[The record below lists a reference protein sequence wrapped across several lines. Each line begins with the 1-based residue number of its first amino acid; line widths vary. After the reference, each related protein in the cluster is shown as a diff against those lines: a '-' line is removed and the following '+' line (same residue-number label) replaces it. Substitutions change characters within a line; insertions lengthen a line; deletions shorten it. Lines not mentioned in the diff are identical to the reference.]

1 MRSIRAKIFLVVISF
16 LLIMSFAFS
25 FYAVNTTTNYRKLRI
40 NELEATVQYKS
51 ERINTYI
58 TEMEQDA
65 LSLANAASVF
75 YLYTDRGRK
84 IGNTIVLNNIRT
96 FPTAAGGGI
105 WFEPF
110 QLDPA
115 RRFASFYACYNDRN
129 TLALDTHYDT
139 EQYNYLNQ
147 TWYKLIARGV
157 KKRGDVKWSP
167 PYLDTEGTKSIIIT
181 AGTGIYNPK
190 GERVG
195 LATIDWRIQNVISA
209 ISKIKPTENSFIF
222 MCDPEHDYILANT
235 YSPGR
240 SEKMTGRSLRYT
252 PWYQNLKQ
260 ASKLQVSVIPF
271 KLHGAEYYAFARVL
285 RNGMMLSVQV
295 PAAELF
301 ALINLH
307 NKIFVSLFVTFSLLM
322 LYCALVIVSRYITA
336 PIRNLMKE
344 ITRLGQGNL
353 DHRIS
358 ESSKDE
364 IGSLAR
370 TFNRM
375 SDNLKDYIERLA
387 RETSSRE
394 RITSELE
401 VAAQIQKDLLPN
413 RFPPFPDKINQFD
426 LYAEMHSAKEVAGDF
441 YDFFMID
448 QNRIA
453 FVIADVS
460 GKGIP
465 AAMFM
470 MSAKTTLK
478 NNALSGYGAAKIIER
493 TNKALCENNDVCMF
507 VTMFFGI
514 YDLSTNVLHYVN
526 GGHNPPL
533 LKREGTSYDWLRLDK
548 GFALGIIE
556 NREYHARK
564 LRLRK
569 GDRLFCYTDG
579 VTEATNEKGEIFGE
593 KRLLSVM
600 NRTAYKRTHLRGD
613 LKRVMDSVREFAGGT
628 EQSDDVTMLILEV
641 RE

>member
-40 NELEATVQYKS
+40 NELAATVQYKS

-75 YLYTDRGRK
+75 YLYTNRSK
-84 IGNTIVLNNIRT
+84 EIGNTIVLNNIRT

-110 QLDPA
+110 RLDPA
-115 RRFASFYACYNDRN
+115 RRFACFYACYNDKEK
-129 TLALDTHYDT
+129 LLLDPHYNT
-139 EQYNYLNQ
+139 EQYSYLNQ
-147 TWYKLIARGV
+147 AWYKHIARGV

-181 AGTGIYNPK
+181 AGTGIYNHNA
-190 GERVG
+190 ERVG
-195 LATIDWRIQNVISA
+195 LATIDWRIQNVIQA
-209 ISKIKPTENSFIF
+209 ISRIKPTANSFVF

-235 YSPGR
+235 YSPER
-240 SEKMTGRSLRYT
+240 SEKMTGRSLRYA
-252 PWYQNLKQ
+252 PWFQNLKQ
-260 ASKLQVSVIPF
+260 ATKLQVSVIPF

-375 SDNLKDYIERLA
+375 SDNLKDYIDRLA
-387 RETSSRE
+387 KETSSRE

-401 VAAQIQKDLLPN
+401 VAAQIQKDILPN
-413 RFPPFPDKINQFD
+413 RFPPFPDKIKQFD
-426 LYAEMHSAKEVAGDF
+426 LYAEMHAAKEVAGDF

-533 LKREGTSYDWLRLDK
+533 LKREGTTYDWLRLDK
-548 GFALGIIE
+548 GFALGVME

-579 VTEATNEKGEIFGE
+579 VTEATNADGEIFGE

-600 NRTAYKRTHLRGD
+600 NRTAYKQTHLRGD

-628 EQSDDVTMLILEV
+628 EQFDDVTMLILEV
-641 RE
+641 KE

>member
-40 NELEATVQYKS
+40 NELAATVQYKS

-75 YLYTDRGRK
+75 YLYTNRSK
-84 IGNTIVLNNIRT
+84 EIGNTIVLNNIRT

-110 QLDPA
+110 RLDPA
-115 RRFASFYACYNDRN
+115 RRFACFYACYNDKEK
-129 TLALDTHYDT
+129 LLLDPHYNT
-139 EQYNYLNQ
+139 EQYSYLNQ
-147 TWYKLIARGV
+147 AWYKHIARGV
-157 KKRGDVKWSP
+157 KKRGDIKWSP

-181 AGTGIYNPK
+181 AGTGIYNHNA
-190 GERVG
+190 ERVG
-195 LATIDWRIQNVISA
+195 LATIDWRIQNVIQA
-209 ISKIKPTENSFIF
+209 ISRIKPTENSFVF

-235 YSPGR
+235 YSPER
-240 SEKMTGRSLRYT
+240 SEKMTGRSLRYA
-252 PWYQNLKQ
+252 PWFQNLKQ
-260 ASKLQVSVIPF
+260 ATKLQVSVIPF

-375 SDNLKDYIERLA
+375 SDNLKDYIDRLA
-387 RETSSRE
+387 KETSSRE

-401 VAAQIQKDLLPN
+401 VAAQIQKDILPN
-413 RFPPFPDKINQFD
+413 RFPPFPDKIKHFD
-426 LYAEMHSAKEVAGDF
+426 LYAEMHAAKEVAGDF

-533 LKREGTSYDWLRLDK
+533 LKREGTTYDWLRLDK
-548 GFALGIIE
+548 GFALGVME

-579 VTEATNEKGEIFGE
+579 VTEATNADGEIFGE

-600 NRTAYKRTHLRGD
+600 NRTAYKQTHLRGD

-628 EQSDDVTMLILEV
+628 EQFDDVTMLILEV
-641 RE
+641 KE

>member
-40 NELEATVQYKS
+40 NELAATVQYKS

-75 YLYTDRGRK
+75 YLYTDRREN
-84 IGNTIVLNNIRT
+84 IGNTIVLNNIHT

-110 QLDPA
+110 RLDPA
-115 RRFASFYACYNDRN
+115 RRFACFYACYNHQQK
-129 TLALDTHYDT
+129 LALDTHYDT
-139 EQYNYLNQ
+139 PRYNYLSQ

-181 AGTGIYNPK
+181 AGTGIYNPG

-195 LATIDWRIQNVISA
+195 LATIDWRIQNVIRA
-209 ISKIKPTENSFIF
+209 ISRIKPTENSFVF

-240 SEKMTGRSLRYT
+240 SEKMTGRSLRYA
-252 PWYQNLKQ
+252 PWFQNLKQ
-260 ASKLQVSVIPF
+260 ATKLQVSVIPF

-336 PIRNLMKE
+336 PIRNLMRE

-353 DHRIS
+353 DHHIS
-358 ESSKDE
+358 ESSRDE

-375 SDNLKDYIERLA
+375 TDNLKEYIDRLA

-401 VAAQIQKDLLPN
+401 VAAQIQKDILPN

-548 GFALGIIE
+548 GFALGIQE

-579 VTEATNEKGEIFGE
+579 ITEATNRKGEIFGE

-600 NRTAYKRTHLRGD
+600 NRTAYKQTHLRGD
-613 LKRVMDSVREFAGGT
+613 LKRIMDSVCEFADGT

-641 RE
+641 KK

>member
-16 LLIMSFAFS
+16 LLIMCFAFS

-40 NELEATVQYKS
+40 DELAATVQYKS
-51 ERINTYI
+51 ERINTTI

-65 LSLANAASVF
+65 LSLANAARVF
-75 YLYTDRGRK
+75 YLYTDRRTSVGES
-84 IGNTIVLNNIRT
+84 IVLNNIRI

-105 WFEPF
+105 WF
-110 QLDPA
+110 DPYL
-115 RRFASFYACYNDRN
+115 FDPKLKNASFYACYDCNRKL
-129 TLALDTHYDT
+129 TLDTHYNADKN
-139 EQYNYLNQ
+139 NYLNQ
-147 TWYKLIARGV
+147 RWYQIIIRGL
-157 KKRGDVKWSP
+157 KKRGNVKWSP
-167 PYLDTEGTKSIIIT
+167 PYLDTEGTKSLIIT
-181 AGTGIYNPK
+181 AGTGIY
-190 GERVG
+190 GEDSKRIG
-195 LATIDWRIQNVISA
+195 LATIDWKIQNVINE
-209 ISKIKPTENSFIF
+209 ISKIKPTENSFVL

-240 SEKMTGRSLRYT
+240 SEKMTGRSLRYV
-252 PWYQNLKQ
+252 PWFQSLKQ
-260 ASKLQVSVIPF
+260 VSKLHVSVISF
-271 KLHGAEYYAFARVL
+271 NLNGAEYYSFARL
-285 RNGMMLSVQV
+285 LSNGMMLSVQV
-295 PAAELF
+295 PASELF
-301 ALINLH
+301 AMINLH
-307 NKIFVSLFVTFSLLM
+307 NKIFVSLFILFSLLM
-322 LYCALVIVSRYITA
+322 LYAALIIVSRYITA
-336 PIRNLMKE
+336 PIRNLMRE

-375 SDNLKDYIERLA
+375 SDNLKEYIDRLA
-387 RETSSRE
+387 KETSSRE

-401 VAAQIQKDLLPN
+401 VAAQIQKDILPN
-413 RFPPFPDKINQFD
+413 RFPPFPDKTGQFD
-426 LYAEMHSAKEVAGDF
+426 LYAEMHAAKEVAGDF

-478 NNALSGYGAAKIIER
+478 NNALSGYSAAKIIER

-514 YDLSTNVLHYVN
+514 YDLSTKVLHYVN

-533 LKREGTSYDWLRLDK
+533 LKREDSPYDWLRLDK
-548 GFALGIIE
+548 GFALGIME
-556 NREYHARK
+556 NKEFHARK
-564 LRLRK
+564 IRLRK
-569 GDRLFCYTDG
+569 GDKIFCYTDG
-579 VTEATNEKGEIFGE
+579 VTEAMNSKGEVYGE
-593 KRLLSVM
+593 KRLLAVM
-600 NRTAYKRTHLRGD
+600 NQTAYKRTHLRGD
-613 LKRVMDSVREFAGGT
+613 LKRVMDSVRDFAGNT
-628 EQSDDVTMLILEV
+628 EQSDDVTMLIMEV
-641 RE
+641 KS

>member
-40 NELEATVQYKS
+40 NELAATVQYKS

-65 LSLANAASVF
+65 LSLANAGSVF
-75 YLYTDRGRK
+75 YLYTDRSQK

-105 WFEPF
+105 WFDPYR
-110 QLDPA
+110 LDPSLKA
-115 RRFASFYACYNDRN
+115 VSFYACRSNSSIPM
-129 TLALDTHYDT
+129 LDSHYSMEIT
-139 EQYNYLNQ
+139 SYLQ
-147 TWYKLIARGV
+147 QSWYRLLIRGL

-167 PYLDTEGTKSIIIT
+167 PYLDTEGTKSLVIT
-181 AGTGIYNPK
+181 VGTGIYNAE

-195 LATIDWRIQNVISA
+195 LATIDWRLQNVIRA
-209 ISKIKPTENSFIF
+209 ITQIKPTGNSFVF

-240 SEKMTGRSLRYT
+240 SEKMTGRSLRYA
-252 PWYQNLKQ
+252 PWYRNLKK
-260 ASKLQVSVIPF
+260 ATKSEVAVIPF
-271 KLHGAEYYAFARVL
+271 KLHGAQYYSFARVL

-307 NKIFVSLFVTFSLLM
+307 NRIFVTLFVTFSLLM
-322 LYCALVIVSRYITA
+322 LYCALIIVSRYITA
-336 PIRNLMKE
+336 PIRNLMRE

-375 SDNLKDYIERLA
+375 SDNLKEYIDRLA
-387 RETSSRE
+387 KETSSRE

-401 VAAQIQKDLLPN
+401 VAAQIQRDILPN
-413 RFPPFPDKINQFD
+413 RFPPFPDKIEQFD
-426 LYAEMHSAKEVAGDF
+426 LYAEMHAAKEVAGDF

-448 QNRIA
+448 PNRIA

-514 YDLSTNVLHYVN
+514 YDLSTKVLHYVN

-533 LKREGTSYDWLRLDK
+533 LKREGTFYDWLRLDK
-548 GFALGIIE
+548 GFALGIQE

-579 VTEATNEKGEIFGE
+579 VTEAVNSKGEIFGE
-593 KRLLSVM
+593 KRLLAVM
-600 NRTAYKRTHLRGD
+600 NRAACKQTHLRGD
-613 LKRVMDSVREFAGGT
+613 LKRVMDSVREFAGDT
-628 EQSDDVTMLILEV
+628 EQSDDVTMLILEIK
-641 RE
+641 E